1 MFCAKCGTE
10 NPDNALFCKAC
21 GASLL
26 IQERPKNDFSQSA
39 AQAPA
44 ENVVTLLR
52 KHASSS
58 RFLAGAVCFA
68 VAVLFQLLMTK
79 TSGLLSVGINLV
91 AAIGLFFIY
100 NEGKKDGTAFS
111 STGFTLIKVATI
123 ISLAIAMIGIAVSI
137 VSLVNTMNNDALKNK
152 MLTSFITE
160 LEKLKEAGMLTGE
173 DFNAIL
179 TMEYVDAILSAGIAV
194 CVFCIAIVAIFY
206 IPAIKTISTVS
217 RMGIT
222 AKVTGKISTLLIV
235 LMFISGGISVIALLG
250 ADIASGAQG
259 IAYIL
264 FALTLRDFKRELATV
279 KDNET
284 HEL

>member
-58 RFLAGAVCFA
+58 RFLVGAVCFA
-68 VAVLFQLLMTK
+68 VAVLFQLLT
-79 TSGLLSVGINLV
+79 TNTIGLLSVGINLV

-123 ISLAIAMIGIAVSI
+123 ISLAIAVIGIVVSI
-137 VSLVNTMNNDALKNK
+137 VSLVDAMNNDALKNE
-152 MLTSFITE
+152 MLTSFTTE

-173 DFNAIL
+173 DFNAVL

-194 CVFCIAIVAIFY
+194 CVFCIAIAAIFY

-235 LMFISGGISVIALLG
+235 LMFISGGTSVIALLG
-250 ADIASGAQG
+250 ANIASGAQG
-259 IAYIL
+259 VAYIL